1 MNDLTQQFY
10 PIFRAI
16 ADLEVSQWE
25 NTQSAGCGL

>member
-1 MNDLTQQFY
+1 MSDSDKQFH